1 MIGVIADDIT
11 GANDIGSMF
20 AKADH
25 PTHIY
30 MYASGGSFDLS
41 AAERPDVLILDTD
54 SRFDPAE
61 RAYEKVFSAAH
72 TLQVAGCTRY
82 YKKICS
88 VFRGNIG
95 AELDALLDG
104 LGERFV
110 LIVAGFPKTGR
121 LTIEGIHYVH
131 GQKLEDS
138 DFRRDPVHP
147 MTRSNLVEILQSQT
161 HRTVRH
167 LSYRDIARGPDALQ
181 ASIEARKPDTNY
193 LLLDVAGQEA
203 LATIAIA
210 AQSERVIVGSSGLAE
225 ELAQLWSEQR
235 SHAPPV
241 HFPPRLHLGVLCV
254 AGSVTPQ
261 TAAQVAHLRAQGT
274 PVFELDTFRLFD
286 PHERAAEIERLLELI
301 APRLRLGDDVV
312 LSSASRADVAEQTQ
326 EIGMT
331 RGFTPVAIARLVSE
345 TIAKLVAAVVD
356 RTGQN
361 RLLVAGGDTAAAIC
375 SALSIRGMRV
385 WKEIE
390 PGVASCVSLSAP
402 PVVLVLKA
410 GGYGTAD
417 FFERAIRHLHTTG
430 DGDIS
435 SPPALRRA

>member
-1 MIGVIADDIT
+1 MGAGMIGVIADDIT

-20 AKADH
+20 AKADRL
-25 PTHIY
+25 THIY

-41 AAERPDVLILDTD
+41 AAEQPDVLILDTD

-72 TLQVAGCTRY
+72 TLRAAGCNRY

-95 AELDALLDG
+95 AELNALLDG
-104 LGERFV
+104 LGERFALV
-110 LIVAGFPKTGR
+110 VAGFPKTGR

-167 LSYRDIARGPDALQ
+167 LSYRDIARGPDA
-181 ASIEARKPDTNY
+181 NY

-203 LATIAIA
+203 LATIARA
-210 AQSERVIVGSSGLAE
+210 AQGERVIVGSSGLAE
-225 ELAQLWSEQR
+225 ELAKFWSEHR
-235 SHAPPV
+235 SHAPPI
-241 HFPPRLHLGVLCV
+241 HFPPPLHLGVLCV
-254 AGSVTPQ
+254 AGSLTPQ
-261 TAAQVAHLRAQGT
+261 TAAQVAYLAAQGIS
-274 PVFELDTFRLFD
+274 VFELDTFRLFD
-286 PHERAAEIERLLELI
+286 PHERAAEIERLLQLI
-301 APRLRLGDDVV
+301 APRLSLGQDVV

-326 EIGMT
+326 AIGMT

-361 RLLVAGGDTAAAIC
+361 RLLVAGGDTADAIFFPP
-375 SALSIRGMRV
+375 SIRGMR
-385 WKEIE
+385 
-390 PGVASCVSLSAP
+390 
-402 PVVLVLKA
+402 
-410 GGYGTAD
+410 
-417 FFERAIRHLHTTG
+417 
-430 DGDIS
+430 
-435 SPPALRRA
+435 